1 MAGPPAPT
9 AQIPVGVGRVRF
21 PAPHPRMGLA
31 RFLQHGPRIV
41 APASHA
47 RGPSGATRTH
57 LAVGTVGLSGTP
69 LAPIV
74 MLATGRSGL
83 GHLRRVTNIAMA
95 MPPTAPPLILLAN
108 AGLAGLEDAETERFA
123 QAELVERHQMSARAR
138 ALGAGLVVVDTAVV
152 PELAAI
158 AAPLALIL
166 RESPAGEL
174 ARFRLAGRR
183 EWDLVLVPN
192 PPDWW
197 RPSPAAVGA
206 RRVEAVGWIY
216 RPAPQRSATGGPP
229 RVLVASGG
237 GGTVETATRFGE
249 TVDLFIA
256 DLRRRMGMA
265 VEIVQAIGP
274 RAPQAG
280 RLASADRTVD
290 PGARLHDWF
299 AAADLVVTTAGYNST
314 LELALLDVPVLFV
327 PIGRTYDDQAE
338 RARRW
343 APALGGLLDPGDLAT
358 SVDWAASVLMAR
370 RRRPPAPLGPSG
382 AAAAAR
388 LLLDLVR

>member
-1 MAGPPAPT
+1 
-9 AQIPVGVGRVRF
+9 
-21 PAPHPRMGLA
+21 
-31 RFLQHGPRIV
+31 
-41 APASHA
+41 
-47 RGPSGATRTH
+47 
-57 LAVGTVGLSGTP
+57 
-69 LAPIV
+69 

-95 MPPTAPPLILLAN
+95 LPPHAPPLILLSN
-108 AGLAGLEDAETERFA
+108 AGLAGLEAAEAGRFA
-123 QAELVERHQMSARAR
+123 HAELVERAQMSARAA
-138 ALGAGLVVVDTAVV
+138 ALGAGLVVVDTAVI
-152 PELAAI
+152 PDLAGVR
-158 AAPLALIL
+158 APLALIL

-174 ARFRLAGRR
+174 ARFRLDGHRA
-183 EWDLVLVPN
+183 WDLVLVPN
-192 PPDWW
+192 PSDWW
-197 RPSPAAVGA
+197 SPAPAAVGA
-206 RRVEAVGWIY
+206 RRVAAVGWIY
-216 RPAPQRSATGGPP
+216 RPAPQRGPTGGHP
-229 RVLVASGG
+229 RLLVASGG
-237 GGTVETATRFGE
+237 GGTVETATHFR
-249 TVDLFIA
+249 A
-256 DLRRRMGMA
+256 A
-265 VEIVQAIGP
+265 VEPFVAALRHRMQAPVEVVQAMGP

-280 RLASADRTVD
+280 LLASADRTVD

-299 AAADLVVTTAGYNST
+299 ADADLVVTTAGYNST